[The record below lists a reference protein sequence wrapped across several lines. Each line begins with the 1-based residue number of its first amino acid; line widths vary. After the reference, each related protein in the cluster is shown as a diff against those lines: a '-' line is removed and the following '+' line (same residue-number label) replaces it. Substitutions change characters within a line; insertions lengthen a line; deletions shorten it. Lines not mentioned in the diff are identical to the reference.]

1 LDARALRLKT
11 RSSKANSVSSFLF
24 EDCAREL
31 DNAVIRVHF
40 QRSGSDYRVVE
51 MGFPRDYVLEK

>member
-1 LDARALRLKT
+1 
-11 RSSKANSVSSFLF
+11 VSSFLF

-31 DNAVIRVHF
+31 DNAFIRVHL